1 MVPSWIRFL
10 AGIKNC
16 YPPHMSHEGRRKEHI
31 ATRTSIYSQIHKFL
45 LAQCRIMLNR
55 LELIEL
61 NKLPITKCKKN
72 NSNNICTSCFPTN
85 NMKQLG
91 PKLNFLRVPLRCT
104 ARLRRNHSGFIGICF
119 TNARLTTAH
128 EVLASKDLRL
138 ICWGRGFRHNCKDL
152 VAGFHVVS
160 ICVMIKLHGTVLM
173 WYSHPSH
180 SDNYDDGLMT
190 IPPK

>member
-61 NKLPITKCKKN
+61 NKLTITKCKKTTQTTFAHPAFQQTTWN
-72 NSNNICTSCFPTN
+72 NLDPSWTSSESHFGALPDCEGITAVLSAFASPTQGSQRR
-85 NMKQLG
+85 MKCWHQKTWG
-91 PKLNFLRVPLRCT
+91 WYVGVGGADTILRT
-104 ARLRRNHSGFIGICF
+104 
-119 TNARLTTAH
+119 
-128 EVLASKDLRL
+128 
-138 ICWGRGFRHNCKDL
+138 
-152 VAGFHVVS
+152 
-160 ICVMIKLHGTVLM
+160 
-173 WYSHPSH
+173 
-180 SDNYDDGLMT
+180 
-190 IPPK
+190 

>member
-61 NKLPITKCKKN
+61 NKLPITKCKK
-72 NSNNICTSCFPTN
+72 
-85 NMKQLG
+85 KQLKQHLHILLSNKQHETTWTQVEL
-91 PKLNFLRVPLRCT
+91 PQSPTSVHCPT
-104 ARLRRNHSGFIGICF
+104 AKEPQWFYRHLLHQRKAHNGAWSVGIKRPEADMLGSGVQ
-119 TNARLTTAH
+119 TQL
-128 EVLASKDLRL
+128 
-138 ICWGRGFRHNCKDL
+138 
-152 VAGFHVVS
+152 
-160 ICVMIKLHGTVLM
+160 
-173 WYSHPSH
+173 
-180 SDNYDDGLMT
+180 
-190 IPPK
+190 